1 MCYQKSVLNHICV
14 SNTKKKKKMI
24 SLVSSVSSIDHR
36 SMRDI

>member
-14 SNTKKKKKMI
+14 SNTKKMI
-24 SLVSSVSSIDHR
+24 NLVSSVSSIDHR

>member
-14 SNTKKKKKMI
+14 SNRKKKKMI
-24 SLVSSVSSIDHR
+24 NLVSSVSSIDHR